1 MNQEEFNLVNKEEV
15 YAKSYEELLK
25 LEKELM
31 LSPEATDLDLAF
43 VSSVVIDREE
53 EMGIFKGYTIDE
65 VFGRLLKDT
74 PFDKT
79 RNNNKRICRSRV
91 ITNI

>member
-31 LSPEATDLDLAF
+31 HNPEATDLDLAF
-43 VSSVVIDREE
+43 VSSVVIDREL
-53 EMGIFKGYTIDE
+53 EMGIDNTIPWDKVIDE
-65 VFGRLLKDT
+65 LLKGTEFED
-74 PFDKT
+74 
-79 RNNNKRICRSRV
+79 NNKRRGTSRA
-91 ITNI
+91 ITN